1 MYPIG
6 IVWLLLLIA
15 DVSSGGGVGGGTGAG
30 GSSIS
35 VGGGGGGGGSG
46 TGTCGLAELTCRD
59 GRCVPID
66 AYCNGEDDCGDGS
79 DEPAMCTPCN
89 RTYHGREGRT
99 YKLDLLRPAEERL
112 PFLCHLTFTA
122 AGQGYGELVQLLWDA
137 FSVGRVD
144 ANADNYFTS
153 CPEGSLQLAELG
165 RHFTGGSWCGVGE
178 GRASYYRCVC
188 CWSLL
193 TFNMFSSVN
202 VFECN
207 KNYVFEYANR
217 LFTPISDSFRSSF
230 VFNKST
236 RRCAFFSNQQL
247 INFVQFFF
255 ISKLL

>member
-1 MYPIG
+1 MDWFLAEQEIADTG
-6 IVWLLLLIA
+6 GGSGNNDRQQCRSVHRILSLLLLLLIA
-15 DVSSGGGVGGGTGAG
+15 DTSNGVGIGGGTGGSSGAGGGGGVG
-30 GSSIS
+30 
-35 VGGGGGGGGSG
+35 VGGSG
-46 TGTCGLAELTCRD
+46 ASGTCGLAELTCRD

-99 YKLDLLRPAEERL
+99 YKLDLPRPAEERL

-144 ANADNYFTS
+144 SNANNYFTS

-178 GRASYYRCVC
+178 GHASYYRFVYL
-188 CWSLL
+188 SLPVSL
-193 TFNMFSSVN
+193 SS
-202 VFECN
+202 
-207 KNYVFEYANR
+207 
-217 LFTPISDSFRSSF
+217 
-230 VFNKST
+230 
-236 RRCAFFSNQQL
+236 
-247 INFVQFFF
+247 
-255 ISKLL
+255 

>member
-1 MYPIG
+1 M
-6 IVWLLLLIA
+6 
-15 DVSSGGGVGGGTGAG
+15 
-30 GSSIS
+30 
-35 VGGGGGGGGSG
+35 
-46 TGTCGLAELTCRD
+46 AELTCRD

-99 YKLDLLRPAEERL
+99 YKLDLPRPAEERL

-144 ANADNYFTS
+144 TNADNYFTS

-178 GRASYYRCVC
+178 AGASYYR
-188 CWSLL
+188 SL
-193 TFNMFSSVN
+193 V
-202 VFECN
+202 
-207 KNYVFEYANR
+207 
-217 LFTPISDSFRSSF
+217 
-230 VFNKST
+230 
-236 RRCAFFSNQQL
+236 
-247 INFVQFFF
+247 
-255 ISKLL
+255 